1 MSTFTSNKYLE
12 LPASGAY
19 VGTWDIPVNADMTV
33 IDTALGGYTV
43 INPTGLSASTITLTH
58 TQYRPPNIVF
68 GASLTGAATLT
79 ANLEYQLPSGVG
91 GQWTIYN
98 NTTGAF
104 SITISSAG
112 GGTSIQIAQGVR
124 TLVVSDGTNVSF
136 ASTAATSGAGGNN
149 TQIQFNSSGTLTGS
163 SNLTYN
169 GTALAFTGNLGVTG
183 PGVFT
188 GALSSSS
195 LTVTGIGTFTGALTA
210 TAFNGAVGTVTPST
224 GAFTTLTSTGGALN
238 GTIGG
243 TTPSTGA
250 FTAITLS
257 TPLTVAQGGTGA
269 STAAA
274 AFANIA
280 VAASSLATTG
290 YVKLTNGLLLQW
302 GQFTTLTSVDAA
314 ATITF
319 PLVFPTA
326 CFTFVCSPVVNTYG
340 STTDS
345 WLIQQGVASV
355 TSATVYVAAS
365 ANAAQLKVNWF
376 AVGN

>member
-43 INPTGLSASTITLTH
+43 INPTGLPASTITLTP

-68 GASLTGAATLT
+68 GTSLTAAATLT
-79 ANLEYQLPSGVG
+79 ANLNYQLPSGVG

-98 NTTGAF
+98 NTTGAY

-136 ASTAATSGAGGNN
+136 ASTAATSGAGGND
-149 TQIQFNSSGTLTGS
+149 TQIQFNSSGALTGS

-169 GTALAFTGNLGVTG
+169 GTALALTGNMGVTG

-195 LTVTGIGTFTGALTA
+195 LTVTGIGTFTGAVTA
-210 TAFNGAVGTVTPST
+210 SAFNGAVGTVTPST

-238 GTIGG
+238 GTIGA
-243 TTPSTGA
+243 TTPNTGS
-250 FTAITLS
+250 FSAITLA
-257 TPLTVAQGGTGA
+257 TALAVAQGGTGA

-280 VAASSLATTG
+280 VATSLLATSG
-290 YVKLTNGLLLQW
+290 YIKLTNGLIFQW
-302 GQFTTLTSVDAA
+302 GQYTTLTSPDGTI
-314 ATITF
+314 TITF
-319 PLVFPTA
+319 PLVFPSA
-326 CFTFVCSPVVNTYG
+326 CFTFLCSPVVDTYATG
-340 STTDS
+340 TDS
-345 WLIQQGVASV
+345 WLIQSGVASV
-355 TSATVYVAAS
+355 TSATIRVASS
-365 ANAAQLKVNWF
+365 ANAAQLKANWF
-376 AVGN
+376 AIGN

>member
-19 VGTWDIPVNADMTV
+19 VGTWDIPVNADMTA

-43 INPTGLSASTITLTH
+43 INPTGLPASTITLTL

-68 GASLTGAATLT
+68 GTSLTAAATLA
-79 ANLEYQLPSGVG
+79 ANLNYQLPSGVG

-136 ASTAATSGAGGNN
+136 ASTAATSGAGGND
-149 TQIQFNSSGTLTGS
+149 TQIQFNSSGALTGS
-163 SNLTYN
+163 ANLTYN
-169 GTALAFTGNLGVTG
+169 GTALAFTGNFGVTG

-188 GALSSSS
+188 GALSGSA
-195 LTVTGIGTFTGALTA
+195 LTITGIGTFTGALTA
-210 TAFNGAVGTVTPST
+210 SAFNGAVGTVTPAT
-224 GAFTTLTSTGGALN
+224 GAFTTVT
-238 GTIGG
+238 G
-243 TTPSTGA
+243 TTGT
-250 FTAITLS
+250 FTDLV
-257 TPLTVAQGGTGA
+257 LTNKLPIAQGGTGA

-280 VAASSLATTG
+280 VAASLLATTG

-302 GQFTTLTSVDAA
+302 GQFTTLTSVDTA

-319 PLVFPTA
+319 PLAFPTA
-326 CFTFVCSPVVNTYG
+326 CFTFVCSGVFNGTYANNI
-340 STTDS
+340 DS
-345 WLIQQGVASV
+345 WVLQKDTATTI
-355 TSATVYVAAS
+355 SATVYVAAS
-365 ANAAQLKVNWF
+365 ANAAQLKINWF

>member
-19 VGTWDIPVNADMTV
+19 VGTWDIPVNADMTA
-33 IDTALGGYTV
+33 IDTALGGFTV
-43 INPTGLSASTITLTH
+43 INPTGLPASTITLTL

-68 GASLTGAATLT
+68 GTSLTAAATLT
-79 ANLEYQLPSGVG
+79 ASLNYQLPSGVG

-136 ASTAATSGAGGNN
+136 ASTAATSGAGGND
-149 TQIQFNSSGTLTGS
+149 TQIQFNSSGALTGS
-163 SNLTYN
+163 ANLTYN
-169 GTALAFTGNLGVTG
+169 GTALAFTGNFGVTG

-210 TAFNGAVGTVTPST
+210 SAFNGAVGTVTPAT
-224 GAFTTLTSTGGALN
+224 GAFTTVT
-238 GTIGG
+238 G
-243 TTPSTGA
+243 TTGT
-250 FTAITLS
+250 FTDLV
-257 TPLTVAQGGTGA
+257 LTNDLPIAQGGTGA

-326 CFTFVCSPVVNTYG
+326 CFTFVCSPVVNTYS

-345 WLIQQGVASV
+345 WLIQQGVAST
-355 TSATVYVAAS
+355 TSATVFVAAS
-365 ANAAQLKVNWF
+365 ANAAQLKINWF
-376 AVGN
+376 AIGN

>member
-1 MSTFTSNKYLE
+1 
-12 LPASGAY
+12 
-19 VGTWDIPVNADMTV
+19 
-33 IDTALGGYTV
+33 LGGYTV
-43 INPTGLSASTITLTH
+43 INPTGVSASTITLTY

-68 GASLTGAATLT
+68 GASLTGAAVLS
-79 ANLEYQLPSGVG
+79 ANLNYQLPSGVG

-98 NTTGAF
+98 NTTGAY

-136 ASTAATSGAGGNN
+136 ASTAATAGAGGNN
-149 TQIQFNSSGTLTGS
+149 TQIQYNSSGALTGS

-169 GTALAFTGNLGVTG
+169 GTALAFTGNLAVTG

-188 GALSSSS
+188 GSLSSGA

-210 TAFNGAVGTVTPST
+210 ASYNGPVGNTTPST

-238 GTIGG
+238 GTIGA
-243 TTPSTGA
+243 TTPSTGS
-250 FTAITLS
+250 FSAITLA
-257 TPLTVAQGGTGA
+257 TALTVAQGGTGA

-302 GQFTTLTSVDAA
+302 GQYTTATSVDSSAA
-314 ATITF
+314 ITF

-326 CFTFVCSPVVNTYG
+326 CFTFVCSPVVTTYS

-345 WLIQQGVASV
+345 WLIQQGTAST

-365 ANAAQLKVNWF
+365 ANAAQLKINWF
-376 AVGN
+376 AIGN